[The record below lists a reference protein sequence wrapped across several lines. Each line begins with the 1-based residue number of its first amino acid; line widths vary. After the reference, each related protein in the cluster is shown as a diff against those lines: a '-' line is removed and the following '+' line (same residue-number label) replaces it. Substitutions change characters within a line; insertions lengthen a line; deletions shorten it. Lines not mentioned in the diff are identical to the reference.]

1 MRKILM
7 AAMALAFT
15 SACNGKMAT
24 PVSGAMLP
32 ATAPKTSAQS
42 VAGMANAFKSLY
54 NDQFKRFDANQ
65 DGHLSPQEYTSPLF
79 AELDRDR
86 DGRISLNEYVTTLTK
101 ASAATRQAMRRMAV
115 DTIQRYDLDRDGLL
129 SFLEYRTIFA
139 GRDTTTQQRYIW
151 AFKAS
156 DRYNDNRLSP
166 SELEDLIA
174 WDYTM
179 SDLISHPPVPYP
191 IVSSAPYQP
200 TPPTVSSAPYQ
211 PTPPTV
217 SSAPYYPTPPTVSSA
232 PYYPNPYP
240 ISSGAPY
247 QPGPHQPD
255 PYYPQP
261 GMPLP
266 PPTMTAP

>member
-1 MRKILM
+1 M
-7 AAMALAFT
+7 AAMALALT

-24 PVSGAMLP
+24 PVAGAMLP
-32 ATAPKTSAQS
+32 AAPQTSAQS

-54 NDQFKRFDANQ
+54 NDQFRRFDSNQ
-65 DGHLSPQEYTSPLF
+65 DGHLSPQEYASPQF
-79 AELDRDR
+79 QGLDRDH

-101 ASAATRQAMRRMAV
+101 ASAATRAAMRRMAT
-115 DTIQRYDLDRDGLL
+115 DTIQRFDLDRDGLL
-129 SFLEYRTIFA
+129 SFLEYRTIFS
-139 GRDTTTQQRYIW
+139 GRDTATQQRYIW

-156 DRYNDNRLSP
+156 DKYNDNRLSP

-179 SDLISHPPVPYP
+179 SDLLSHPVPAP
-191 IVSSAPYQP
+191 IATPSPAQPQPPGPISSGAPYQP
-200 TPPTVSSAPYQ
+200 A
-211 PTPPTV
+211 
-217 SSAPYYPTPPTVSSA
+217 
-232 PYYPNPYP
+232 PYP

-247 QPGPHQPD
+247 QPAPPTVSSA
-255 PYYPQP
+255 P

>member
-1 MRKILM
+1 MRKFLM
-7 AAMALAFT
+7 AAMALALT

-24 PVSGAMLP
+24 PVAGAMLP
-32 ATAPKTSAQS
+32 AAPQTSAQS

-54 NDQFKRFDANQ
+54 NDQFRRFDSNQ
-65 DGHLSPQEYTSPLF
+65 DGHLSPQEYASPQF
-79 AELDRDR
+79 QGLDRDH

-101 ASAATRQAMRRMAV
+101 ASAATRAAMRRMAT
-115 DTIQRYDLDRDGLL
+115 DTIQRFDLD
-129 SFLEYRTIFA
+129 TA
-139 GRDTTTQQRYIW
+139 TQQRYIW

-156 DRYNDNRLSP
+156 DKYNDNRLSP

-179 SDLISHPPVPYP
+179 SDLLSHPVPAP
-191 IVSSAPYQP
+191 IATPSPAQPQPPGPISSGAPYQP
-200 TPPTVSSAPYQ
+200 A
-211 PTPPTV
+211 
-217 SSAPYYPTPPTVSSA
+217 
-232 PYYPNPYP
+232 PYP

-247 QPGPHQPD
+247 QPAPPTVSSA
-255 PYYPQP
+255 P